1 MKYVVMVKM
10 RIAEYD
16 PERVDQKAREDLET
30 MFSNWIDDPELT
42 SLRRFRSETIQEMK
56 GDAKGFLK
64 MLWNPEELEFI
75 AEGETSEATEKIWTY
90 FEDPTRITDKLLS
103 FRASLNRDD
112 KVIKLIYFEQGCL
125 SVYDATIH
133 DKLSQVY
140 DEEMPVQLTK
150 HSLHVEGI
158 NGEPLQEH
166 VIQQLEELRQ
176 KTGGELLVNDQNAQ
190 VTFEP
195 KFFMPVEKAELYQQL
210 NQLGQEVVTIEM
222 NPLTLYAEDAFY
234 YEIAQFESRKLKI
247 YSMSI

>member
-10 RIAEYD
+10 MIDKYS
-16 PERVDQKAREDLET
+16 PNRVDQKAREDLET
-30 MFSNWIDDPELT
+30 MFSNWIGDPELV

-64 MLWNPEELEFI
+64 MLWNPEELELI
-75 AEGETSEATEKIWTY
+75 AEGATSEATEKIWTY
-90 FEDPTRITDKLLS
+90 FEDPTRMTDKLLS

-112 KVIKLIYFEQGCL
+112 KVIKLINFDQGHL
-125 SVYDATIH
+125 TVYDATIH
-133 DKLSQVY
+133 DKLSQDY

-176 KTGGELLVNDQNAQ
+176 MTCGELLVNDRNAQ

-195 KFFMPVEKAELYQQL
+195 KFFMPVEKANLYQQL
-210 NQLGQEVVTIEM
+210 NQLGQEVVTIKM

-234 YEIAQFESRKLKI
+234 YEITQFESRKLKI
-247 YSMSI
+247 YSMVI

>member
-10 RIAEYD
+10 RTNEYD
-16 PERVDQKAREDLET
+16 PERVEQKAREGLET
-30 MFSNWIDDPELT
+30 MFSNWIDDPDLD

-56 GDAKGFLK
+56 GDSKGFLK
-64 MLWNPEELEFI
+64 MIWEPEELEFI

-90 FEDPTRITDKLLS
+90 FENPTRISDNLLS

-112 KVIKLIYFEQGCL
+112 KVIKLIYFEQGHL
-125 SVYDATIH
+125 TVYDSAIH
-133 DKLSQVY
+133 DKLSDNY

-158 NGEPLQEH
+158 NGEVLSEH

-176 KTGGELLVNDQNAQ
+176 RTGGELLVNDQNAQ

-195 KFFMPVEKAELYQQL
+195 RFFMPAEKIELYQQL